1 MTERDGANISLW
13 QNTTE
18 PFIPSRQVSL
28 DQNYDVVIAGGGITG
43 VSTALLLQQAGLRC
57 ILLEAHTL
65 CFGTTGGTTAHLN
78 TLLDT
83 PYTTIAANFGK
94 DNAALVQ
101 QAARN
106 SIHTV
111 KTNVTTYN
119 INCNFEEASAYLFSQ
134 NDDQTKELESIH
146 NAAIDAGVT
155 SAHTDTIPVPVKF
168 HKAIEIMNQAKFHPV
183 RYVMA
188 LAKAFE
194 EAGGTIVQH
203 CRVLDTDNTDP
214 LVVKTEAGDLHANW
228 LIYTTHIPPGVNLLH
243 LRCAPYRS
251 YAMAVKLASGN
262 YPRDLAYDMYDP
274 YHYYRT
280 QVIDGE
286 QYLIVGGEDH
296 KTAHAENT
304 NAPFNRLES
313 HIRSHF
319 DVRDIPYRWS
329 SQYFEPADGLPYIGH
344 LPGNPGKILVATGF
358 GGNGITYSSVAA
370 RLLSDIVLNKENP
383 YLKLFDP
390 NRIKPVAGFTNFV
403 KENIDVA
410 KKLIT
415 GFFTKEKIHEL
426 ADVAPGEG
434 KVVQVEGHT
443 LALYKDESGEVHA
456 LNPRCTHLK
465 CTVSWSL
472 AEKCWECPCHGAR
485 YDINGKVLT
494 GPADM
499 DLEKI
504 TL

>member
-1 MTERDGANISLW
+1 MTPRDGANISLW
-13 QNTTE
+13 QNTSEAFT
-18 PFIPSRQVSL
+18 PGRQLVP

-43 VSTALLLQQAGLRC
+43 VNTALILQQAGLRC
-57 ILLEAHTL
+57 VLIEAHTL

-83 PYTTIAANFGK
+83 PYNTIANNFGK
-94 DNAALVQ
+94 ENANLVALATRNAIALVK
-101 QAARN
+101 N
-106 SIHTV
+106 
-111 KTNVTTYN
+111 N
-119 INCNFEEASAYLFSQ
+119 IIKYKIDCNFEEASAFLFSQ
-134 NDDQTKELESIH
+134 NEDQTKELESIRKATVEAGL
-146 NAAIDAGVT
+146 AADY
-155 SAHTDTIPVPVKF
+155 TDTIPVPVKF
-168 HKAIEIMNQAKFHPV
+168 DRALRVNNQGKFHPV
-183 RYVMA
+183 RYVLS

-214 LVVKTEAGDLHANW
+214 LVVKTEAGDVHANW

-251 YAMAVKLASGN
+251 YAMAVKLADGN
-262 YPRDLAYDMYDP
+262 YPADLAYDMYDP

-280 QVIDGE
+280 QTIDGE
-286 QYLIVGGEDH
+286 QYLIAGGEDH

-304 NAPFNRLES
+304 NAPFIKLES
-313 HIRSHF
+313 HIRTNF
-319 DVRDIPYRWS
+319 NVQEIAYRWS

-358 GGNGITYSSVAA
+358 GGNGITYSHVAA
-370 RLLSDIVLNKENP
+370 QLLSDMVLEKENE
-383 YLKLFDP
+383 YIDLFDP

-410 KKLIT
+410 KELIT

-426 ADVAPGEG
+426 ADIAPGEG
-434 KVVQVEGHT
+434 KIVRIEGHT
-443 LALYKDESGEVHA
+443 VALYKDEAGEVHA

-472 AEKCWECPCHGAR
+472 TEKCWECPCHGAR
-485 YDINGKVLT
+485 YDANGKVLT
-494 GPADM
+494 GPADRN
-499 DLEKI
+499 LEKI
-504 TL
+504 IL